1 MRKFN
6 KLWERQK
13 DNRENGRK
21 SVLEDLMRVR
31 RSKMIFTH
39 IHVNQSP
46 KQDKWK
52 QTSVDAWSRIV
63 DREDKNNILKAT
75 RDKRQIT
82 YKEEELDKWLTP
94 H

>member
-46 KQDKWK
+46 KQDK
-52 QTSVDAWSRIV
+52 
-63 DREDKNNILKAT
+63 
-75 RDKRQIT
+75 
-82 YKEEELDKWLTP
+82 
-94 H
+94 